1 MTDRQAPLLLF
12 PTHYLGN
19 FILGLPWVLS
29 VLRQHPRAVLVLDT
43 QFEDLARLVLE
54 PDVQV
59 LLYPRKEISK
69 GQRFFTRL
77 THYWKFI
84 RALRNTGS
92 ETVLDLEG
100 ERFTGVL
107 ARLSGCSHRVGPTG
121 KRAETFYTDI
131 RDLNYQNHRYNAF
144 GEIVAGYTDGALP
157 NSNFTY
163 HIDDH
168 SNTAV
173 KELLQDWDGDRALV
187 AIHPGASVSYKLW
200 PRSQFVELVKL
211 LDKKDCQIVWVG
223 AGESD
228 SEIIDDVR
236 SQLTEIGTINLCNR
250 LNFVE
255 LTALYKRCTFF
266 VGSDSGPM
274 HLAASTGLPVFAL
287 FGPSDEAIWAPL
299 GDNSHLVRS
308 AQPCGADCNAFHC
321 SLDYRCMKTL
331 GADQVVTAIEQALP
345 EIGSKAAEAVPL
357 AAQKLYT
364 TIPVSVY
371 IITLNEAAN
380 IGACLDRLVEFDEVI
395 LVDSGSSDGTVEIAS
410 QYPNVKTSF
419 NTWNGFSAQK
429 AHALSL
435 CENEWVL
442 NVDADEII
450 TDEYI
455 DELKRVVAENKVDA
469 LESARI
475 LYRWGSEP
483 KNFEKK
489 DRLIRLFRKSAGQY
503 LPRRVHESISIAGE
517 VAHSEALIKH
527 YENLTYTQRIDKANK
542 YSQARAEDKFEK
554 GARGSVLVL
563 IFVFP
568 LTFIQMYFIKGHFL
582 DGVDGLLTSMNSAFY
597 AFMKYAKLWEL
608 KKGRGRKQ

>member
-1 MTDRQAPLLLF
+1 M
-12 PTHYLGN
+12 
-19 FILGLPWVLS
+19 LS
-29 VLRQHPRAVLVLDT
+29 VLRQHPGAVLVLDA
-43 QFEDLARLVLE
+43 QFETLARLILAPEVKI
-54 PDVQV
+54 
-59 LLYPRKEISK
+59 LLYPRKEISR
-69 GQRFFTRL
+69 GQKFFSRL
-77 THYWKFI
+77 SHYWKFL
-84 RALRNTGS
+84 RALRSTGS
-92 ETVLDLEG
+92 DTVLDLEG

-107 ARLSGCSHRVGPTG
+107 ARLSGCKHRVGPTG

-131 RDLNYQNHRYNAF
+131 RDPNYQNHRFNSF
-144 GEIVAGYTDGALP
+144 GEIVAGYTDGQRPDSRFSYA
-157 NSNFTY
+157 
-163 HIDDH
+163 IDEA
-168 SNTAV
+168 SQQAV
-173 KELLQDWDGDRALV
+173 TEYLQDWDGNRPLV

-200 PRSQFVELVKL
+200 PRSQFVELVKQL
-211 LDKKDCQIVWVG
+211 ESKGCQVAWVG
-223 AGESD
+223 AGDSD
-228 SEIIDDVR
+228 SEIIDDIR
-236 SQLTEIGTINLCNR
+236 SQLAKSGTINLCNR

-255 LTALYKRCTFF
+255 LTALYKQCTFF

-308 AQPCGADCNAFHC
+308 EQPCGQDCNAFQC

-331 GADQVVTAIEQALP
+331 GAEQVVAAIEQALP
-345 EIGSKAAEAVPL
+345 GIDKQSAEVVPV
-357 AAQKLYT
+357 AEQKLFS

-380 IGACLDRLVEFDEVI
+380 IGACLDRLVEFDEVV
-395 LVDSGSSDGTVEIAS
+395 LVDSGSTDGTVEIAS
-410 QYPNVKTSF
+410 QYPNVKASS
-419 NTWNGFSAQK
+419 NVWEGFSAQK
-429 AHALSL
+429 SHALSL

-455 DELKRVVAENKVDA
+455 EELKKVVTENRVDA

-475 LYRWGSEP
+475 LYRWGSVP
-483 KNFEKK
+483 RNLEKK
-489 DRLIRLFRKSAGQY
+489 DRLIRLFRKSSGKY
-503 LPRRVHESISIAGE
+503 LPRRVHESISIEGE
-517 VAHSEALIKH
+517 VARSDAIIEH